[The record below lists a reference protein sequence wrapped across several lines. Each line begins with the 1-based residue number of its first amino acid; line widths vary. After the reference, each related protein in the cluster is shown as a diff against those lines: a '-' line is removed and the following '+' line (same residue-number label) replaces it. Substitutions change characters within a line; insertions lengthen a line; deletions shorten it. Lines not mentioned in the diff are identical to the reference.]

1 METIKTF
8 FHIYEK
14 LNSALDVISV
24 FLVLSAAKDLL
35 LALREE
41 VLWEDPCGERGV

>member
-8 FHIYEK
+8 FHVSEN
-14 LNSALDVISV
+14 LGSALDVISV

-41 VLWEDPCGERGV
+41 MLWEDLVVKGV